1 MTEYSTGLNEGAL
14 APNFSFTV
22 EDGSTCKLTEI
33 IGKSG
38 VVVYFYPRD
47 FTPGCTQEAHDF
59 VLHYTKFKENGIRI
73 IGISPDSEES
83 HKKFRDKMKIP
94 YGLASDPKNDIAK
107 SYGVYGPKKFM
118 GREYVGVN
126 RSTFLI
132 GHDGKIFKIFRKVKP
147 AGHAKEVLEAFQIT
161 E

>member
-1 MTEYSTGLNEGAL
+1 MTEYSKDLNEGDQ
-14 APNFSFTV
+14 APNFSFTDRNGATHRLNDIV
-22 EDGSTCKLTEI
+22 K
-33 IGKSG
+33 KSRA
-38 VVVYFYPRD
+38 VVYFYPRD
-47 FTPGCTQEAHDF
+47 FTSGCTQEAHDF
-59 VLHYTKFKENGIRI
+59 TLHYIKFERNNIRI
-73 IGISPDSEES
+73 IGVSSDNEES

-94 YGLASDPKNDIAK
+94 YGLASDPNNNITK

-132 GHDGKIFKIFRKVKP
+132 GNDGNILKIFSRVKP
-147 AGHAKEVLEAFQIT
+147 AGHAEEVLRAFQIT